1 MDERRL
7 SAGAPPR
14 ATEAPR
20 AEKVRYLEL
29 LPHEL
34 RARLAARPIGYLP
47 MGTLEW
53 HGEHSALGA
62 DALISEGVFVR
73 AAQQL
78 GGIVFPPLFVGP
90 SRLPPP
96 HHDED
101 CFWIST
107 GLFLQLVEG
116 VLEQARRVGFKVVV
130 ADGHGPSRRSIM
142 PYAEAWSQRF
152 GVQLVVPLW
161 NVTPWTSQIDH
172 AGKNETS
179 LMMALHRRLVDLS
192 LLPSSPAPL
201 PKGISGDD
209 PRDSSAEI
217 GEQYIAESLESLER
231 TLRSL
236 GSLGD

>member
-1 MDERRL
+1 MT
-7 SAGAPPR
+7 
-14 ATEAPR
+14 TEARAAAEPG

-29 LPHEL
+29 LPHEF

-47 MGTLEW
+47 LGTLEW

-62 DALISEGVFVR
+62 DALISEGLFVR
-73 AAQQL
+73 AARRF

-107 GLFLQLVEG
+107 GLFLQLCEG
-116 VLEQARRVGFKVVV
+116 VLEQAQRAGFKVIV
-130 ADGHGPSRRSIM
+130 ADGHGPSRRSIA
-142 PYAEAWSQRF
+142 PYAEAWSERF

-161 NVTPWTSQIDH
+161 NVTPWHSQIDH

-179 LMMALHRRLVDLS
+179 LLLALHARLVDLRR
-192 LLPSSPAPL
+192 LPEAPAPL
-201 PKGISGDD
+201 PRGVSGED
-209 PRDSSAEI
+209 PRASSI
-217 GEQYIAESLESLER
+217 DHGEWCIAQSLAALET
-231 TLRSL
+231 TLRGL
-236 GSLGD
+236 GY

>member
-1 MDERRL
+1 VE
-7 SAGAPPR
+7 PEP
-14 ATEAPR
+14 
-20 AEKVRYLEL
+20 EKVRYLEL

-34 RARLAARPIGYLP
+34 RARLAERPIGYLP

-62 DALISEGVFVR
+62 DALISEGLFVR
-73 AAQQL
+73 AARRF
-78 GGIVFPPLFVGP
+78 GGVVFPPLFVGP

-107 GLFLQLVEG
+107 GLFLQILEG
-116 VLEQARRVGFKVVV
+116 VLEQAKRVGFKVVV

-142 PYAEAWSQRF
+142 PYAEAWSERF

-161 NVTPWTSQIDH
+161 NVAPWQSQIDH

-179 LMMALHRRLVDLS
+179 LMMALHGGLVELSRL
-192 LLPSSPAPL
+192 PATPVPL
-201 PKGISGDD
+201 PKGISGED
-209 PRDSSAEI
+209 PRDASVDH
-217 GEQYIAESLESLER
+217 GERCIAESLAALET
-231 TLRSL
+231 TLRRL
-236 GSLGD
+236 GY

>member
-1 MDERRL
+1 MSVDASVR
-7 SAGAPPR
+7 SQPPDAPP
-14 ATEAPR
+14 
-20 AEKVRYLEL
+20 AEKVHYLEL

-62 DALISEGVFVR
+62 DALISTGLFVR
-73 AAQQL
+73 AAQRF

-116 VLEQARRVGFKVVV
+116 VLEQAKRVGFKVIV

-142 PYAEAWSQRF
+142 PYAEAWSERF
-152 GVQLVVPLW
+152 GLQLVVPLW
-161 NVTPWTSQIDH
+161 NVTPWKSQIDH

-179 LMMALHRRLVDLS
+179 LMMALHSHLVDLGR
-192 LLPSSPAPL
+192 LPVAPAPL

-209 PRDSSAEI
+209 PRNSTAEY
-217 GEQYIAESLESLER
+217 GEQCIAECLASLEQ

-236 GSLGD
+236 GY